1 MPSIRFKGLIL
12 LPVIAFILASGG
24 AAKAQDQAT
33 SHACY
38 SNDAIVNGKRMQPTQ
53 AEIAERLDTPECRAV
68 FGDNGGGVDTSS
80 DVQKQLESID
90 QDIARQSQDA
100 TANIPPAN

>member
-1 MPSIRFKGLIL
+1 MPAIRVRGLIL
-12 LPVIAFILASGG
+12 LPAIAFILAGVAHG
-24 AAKAQDQAT
+24 QDQAT

-38 SNDAIVNGKRMQPTQ
+38 SNDAIVGGKRMQPTQ

-68 FGDNGGGVDTSS
+68 FGDNGGGVDQSS
-80 DVQKQLESID
+80 DVQKQLDAID
-90 QDIARQSQDA
+90 QEIAKQGQAA

>member
-1 MPSIRFKGLIL
+1 MPAVRIKGLIV
-12 LPVIAFILASGG
+12 LPTIAFILAGVAHG
-24 AAKAQDQAT
+24 QDQAT

-38 SNDAIVNGKRMQPTQ
+38 SNDAIVGGKRMQPTQ

-68 FGDNGGGVDTSS
+68 FGDNGGVDQSS
-80 DVQKQLESID
+80 TVQKQLDAID
-90 QDIARQSQDA
+90 QEIAKQGQAA

>member
-1 MPSIRFKGLIL
+1 MLLVVIGL
-12 LPVIAFILASGG
+12 VLAGTVR
-24 AAKAQDQAT
+24 AQDQAT

-38 SNDAIVNGKRMQPTQ
+38 SNDAIVGGKRMQPSQ

-68 FGDNGGGVDTSS
+68 FGDNGGSVDGSS
-80 DVQKQLESID
+80 DVQKQLDAID